1 MTRPNVFINDHLEGV
16 YESVRAD
23 CRQAELQLENA
34 KLRVMIVDLIQAGGS
49 ALHVMFEAG
58 GEPKWRVPEER
69 ERLLELSDVLRSSF
83 KEIAGWEA

>member
-1 MTRPNVFINDHLEGV
+1 MTRGVFTNEHLEGV

-23 CRQAELQLENA
+23 RRQAELQLENA
-34 KLRVMIVDLIQAGGS
+34 KLKEAIVDLLDAGGH

-69 ERLLELSDVLRSSF
+69 AGLIALSDKLKETF
-83 KEIAGWEA
+83 KMISGWDA

>member
-1 MTRPNVFINDHLEGV
+1 MSRVVFTNDHLEGV

-23 CRQAELQLENA
+23 RRQAELQLENA
-34 KLRVMIVDLIQAGGS
+34 RLREMLVDLIEAGGN

-69 ERLLELSDVLRSSF
+69 ERLIAMSDKFREAF
-83 KEIAGWEA
+83 KTISGWDA